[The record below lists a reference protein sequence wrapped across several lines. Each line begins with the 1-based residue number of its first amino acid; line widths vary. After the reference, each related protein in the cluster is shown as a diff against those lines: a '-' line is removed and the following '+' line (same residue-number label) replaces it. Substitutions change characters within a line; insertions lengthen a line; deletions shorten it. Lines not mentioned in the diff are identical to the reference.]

1 MYNYVN
7 CYFIDEVS
15 KLEVVLQ
22 PMEDIWFQLGHHLNV
37 EVSLLSDI
45 EQTKDTNE
53 QMRSLLQLCSDR
65 GVTMMQLEEA
75 LVALDWKS
83 LIPGIIMLTQLYLV

>member
-1 MYNYVN
+1 M
-7 CYFIDEVS
+7 S

-22 PMEDIWFQLGHHLNV
+22 PMDNQWYQLGHHLNV
-37 EVSLLSDI
+37 EVSLLREI
-45 EQTKDTNE
+45 EQKKDAKE

-75 LVALDWKS
+75 LVALDQKS
-83 LIPGIIMLTQLYLV
+83 LIPGNLCTIYWYLLSSKLFNLKV

>member
-1 MYNYVN
+1 M
-7 CYFIDEVS
+7 S

-22 PMEDIWFQLGHHLNV
+22 PMDDQWYQLGHHLNV
-37 EVSLLSDI
+37 EVSLLREI
-45 EQTKDTNE
+45 EQKKDTKE

-75 LVALDWKS
+75 LVALDQKS
-83 LIPGIIMLTQLYLV
+83 LIPGNLCTLVCFHQNCLI

>member
-75 LVALDWKS
+75 LVALDRKS
-83 LIPGIIMLTQLYLV
+83 LIPGIIMLT